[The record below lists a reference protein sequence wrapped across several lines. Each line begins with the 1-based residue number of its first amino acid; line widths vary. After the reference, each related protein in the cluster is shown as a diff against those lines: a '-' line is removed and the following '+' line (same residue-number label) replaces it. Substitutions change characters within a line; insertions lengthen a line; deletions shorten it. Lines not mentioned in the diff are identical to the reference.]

1 MLKPKGM
8 RTETQKQ
15 GLEGRGPLQT
25 ANPAVGPTSKVLK
38 NTGSND
44 DSAITDPTQGAKTD
58 KIQKKKTKR
67 VEQKQVTNKEEK
79 AKKEEPQGAMPAKA
93 SLETD
98 WWSPT
103 ENDQVEGGSRGTETE
118 EAEGGEVHPQT
129 QTAANEGALDNWDED
144 RNSQSS
150 LPTSR
155 GEKGTVLSRL
165 SKADKNTMRAL
176 IKISTLTGG
185 DEAVAQ
191 QIEAIISEQA
201 KLKNLLMEQAQQI
214 AFQKGRIEELEKRRQ
229 EEPLE
234 QREEPTQSNTPATE
248 SRPTYALVVSSG
260 TMEKKEVASLLRQR
274 VDPLDLGIQEATI
287 RPGREGIVVMTKSKE
302 DSAKILQ
309 FIQKDRELRNVE
321 AKLPKENRIHKKIIG
336 LEDEIDEVNLPARII
351 RQNRLVCSP
360 EDITIKKTWPGK
372 RGKTVILA
380 LNRSANKAIG
390 SRTALNIGW
399 SRCPIFDDIFWP
411 RCTRCA
417 MHGHIAPDC
426 DGPQRCINCGQR
438 GHYQRECEAESHC
451 NICETE
457 GRTETDHSM
466 MSRECPVYITK
477 VQAEKGKILA
487 RLN

>member
-1 MLKPKGM
+1 MKSKEM

-15 GLEGRGPLQT
+15 GLEGKGPRSM
-25 ANPAVGPTSKVLK
+25 ANPAMGPMSKVLK

-44 DSAITDPTQGAKTD
+44 DSTTTDPTQGAKTD
-58 KIQKKKTKR
+58 KIQKKRTKR
-67 VEQKQVTNKEEK
+67 VEQKQTTNTGEK
-79 AKKEEPQGAMPAKA
+79 TKKEPQGEMPTKA
-93 SLETD
+93 TPETD
-98 WWSPT
+98 WWNPT
-103 ENDQVEGGSRGTETE
+103 ENDQAEGRGRETE
-118 EAEGGEVHPQT
+118 EKEAEGEEVHPQT
-129 QTAANEGALDNWDED
+129 QTAANEGNLDNWDED

-150 LPTSR
+150 LPTIR
-155 GEKGTVLSRL
+155 GERSTVLSRL

-214 AFQKGRIEELEKRRQ
+214 AFQKGRIEELEKRGQ

-234 QREEPTQSNTPATE
+234 QREEPTQNSATVDE

-309 FIQKDRELRNVE
+309 FIQNDRELRKVE

-336 LEDEIDEVNLPARII
+336 LEDDIDEVNLPARIV
-351 RQNRLVCSP
+351 RQNRLACSP

-372 RGKTVILA
+372 RGTTVILA
-380 LNRSANKAIG
+380 LNRNANKAIG
-390 SRTALNIGW
+390 GRTALNIGW
-399 SRCPIFDDIFWP
+399 SRCPIYDDIFWP

-417 MHGHIAPDC
+417 THGHIAPDC

-451 NICETE
+451 NICEAE
-457 GRTETDHSM
+457 GRTETDHSV
-466 MSRECPVYITK
+466 MSRECPVYVTK
-477 VQAEKGKILA
+477 IEAEKGKILA

>member
-1 MLKPKGM
+1 MLKSKEM

-15 GLEGRGPLQT
+15 GLEGKGPRPT
-25 ANPAVGPTSKVLK
+25 VNPAMGPMSKVLK
-38 NTGSND
+38 NTGSNE
-44 DSAITDPTQGAKTD
+44 DSAVTDPTQGTKTD
-58 KIQKKKTKR
+58 KIQKKKTKK
-67 VEQKQVTNKEEK
+67 VDQKQMTNKGEK
-79 AKKEEPQGAMPAKA
+79 AKKEPQGAMLTKA
-93 SLETD
+93 SPETD

-103 ENDQVEGGSRGTETE
+103 ENEQVEGGSPGTEAE

-129 QTAANEGALDNWDED
+129 QPAANEGALDNWDED
-144 RNSQSS
+144 RTSQSS

-155 GEKGTVLSRL
+155 GEKGSVLSRL
-165 SKADKNTMRAL
+165 SKAVNNTMRAL

-191 QIEAIISEQA
+191 QIEATISEQA
-201 KLKNLLMEQAQQI
+201 KLKNLLLEQAQQI

-229 EEPLE
+229 EEPFE
-234 QREEPTQSNTPATE
+234 QREEPTQSNTPVNE

-260 TMEKKEVASLLRQR
+260 TMEKKEVASLLKQR

-287 RPGREGIVVMTKSKE
+287 RPGREGIVVTTKSKE
-302 DSAKILQ
+302 NSAKILQ
-309 FIQKDRELRNVE
+309 FIQNDREMRNVK
-321 AKLPKENRIHKKIIG
+321 AKLPQENRIHKKVIG
-336 LEDEIDEVNLPARII
+336 LEDEIDEVNLPARIVM
-351 RQNRLVCSP
+351 QNRLARSP

-380 LNRSANKAIG
+380 LNRSGNKAIG

-399 SRCPIFDDIFWP
+399 SRCPIFDIFWP

-438 GHYQRECEAESHC
+438 GHHC

-457 GRTETDHSM
+457 GGTETDHYM
-466 MSRECPVYITK
+466 MSRECPVYIAK
-477 VQAEKGKILA
+477 VQAEKSRILA